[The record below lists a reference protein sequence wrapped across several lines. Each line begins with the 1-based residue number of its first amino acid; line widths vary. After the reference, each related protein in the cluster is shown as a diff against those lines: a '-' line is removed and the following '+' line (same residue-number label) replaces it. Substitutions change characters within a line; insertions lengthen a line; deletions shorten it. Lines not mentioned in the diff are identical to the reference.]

1 MDSKCNLSFNEAKLK
16 LESWC
21 AYQDRCKSEVLLK
34 LKSFELSSDQEQKLI
49 DYLTLNRFLDDQRY
63 ADSIVSGKFSI
74 KKWGRIKIT
83 YFLKKKYIPKELI
96 SNALS
101 TLDEDVYYSVLL
113 SLAEKK
119 HESLSL
125 KNSYEKR
132 VKVVTYLQSKG
143 YELDLIIDA
152 LNEIKKDIK

>member
-1 MDSKCNLSFNEAKLK
+1 MDSKCNLTFNEAKLK

-21 AYQDRCKSEVLLK
+21 AYQDRCTSEVLSK
-34 LKSFELSSDQEQKLI
+34 LKCFELSSDQEQKLI
-49 DYLTLNRFLDDQRY
+49 HYLTVNRFLDDQRY

-83 YFLKKKYIPKELI
+83 YFLNQKRISKELI

-132 VKVVTYLQSKG
+132 AKVVSYLQSKG
-143 YELDLIIDA
+143 YELDLIIEA
-152 LNEIKKDIK
+152 LNEIKKDL

>member
-1 MDSKCNLSFNEAKLK
+1 MDSKCNLTFNEAKLK

-21 AYQDRCKSEVLLK
+21 AYQDRCTSEVILK
-34 LKSFELSSDQEQKLI
+34 LKSFELSSYQEQKLI
-49 DYLTLNRFLDDQRY
+49 DYLTINRFLDDQRY
-63 ADSIVSGKFSI
+63 SNSIVSGKFSI

-96 SNALS
+96 RNALS
-101 TLDEDVYYSVLL
+101 TLDEDVYFSVLL

-132 VKVVTYLQSKG
+132 AKVVSYLQSKG
-143 YELDLIIDA
+143 YELDLIIEA
-152 LNEIKKDIK
+152 LNEIKKDL

>member
-1 MDSKCNLSFNEAKLK
+1 MESKCNLTFSEAKLK

-21 AYQDRCKSEVLLK
+21 AYQDRCTSEVILK
-34 LKSFELSSDQEQKLI
+34 LKSFQLSYDQEQKLL
-49 DYLTLNRFLDDQRY
+49 DYLILNRFLDDKRY

-74 KKWGRIKIT
+74 KKWGRIKIA
-83 YFLKKKYIPKELI
+83 YFLKKKSIPIELI
-96 SNALS
+96 NNSLL

-132 VKVVTYLQSKG
+132 AKVVTYLQSKG